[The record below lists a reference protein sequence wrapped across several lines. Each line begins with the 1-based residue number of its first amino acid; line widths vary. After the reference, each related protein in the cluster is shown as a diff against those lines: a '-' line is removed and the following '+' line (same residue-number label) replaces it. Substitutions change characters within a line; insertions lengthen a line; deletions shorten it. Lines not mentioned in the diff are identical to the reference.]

1 MTYNVRQPRRRRR
14 AVTADT
20 LATEVADRSN
30 TLPLCP
36 TCEYRMVALDRC
48 RDVCSRCGVVEHDE
62 GRIVRHLLATFGGRI
77 IVELRTD
84 VS

>member
-1 MTYNVRQPRRRRR
+1 
-14 AVTADT
+14 
-20 LATEVADRSN
+20 
-30 TLPLCP
+30 
-36 TCEYRMVALDRC
+36 MVALDRC

-62 GRIVRHLLATFGGRI
+62 NRIIKHLLVTFGGRI